1 LLNYKDPKIGGTGI
15 FMKRIFEAL
24 NEERSF
30 ILNFK
35 SITIFTPINIDLYNI
50 LSIPNETN
58 IEIKKISFINRLLIF
73 RILYEQFVLPFK
85 MKNKNQNFYF
95 SPNPQMPFISK
106 ILKPKIKYI
115 ITVHDM
121 IPFLISDKYP
131 FIRSIYI
138 KTITYIGAKLAN
150 LIITVSNSS
159 KQDIIRIC
167 KINENKIKIIYN
179 FLYNKKFQPSEIL
192 ENYFFTICTI
202 EPGKNI
208 ELMLSAFKI
217 FLDTNNKYSDYKYFI
232 AGKNGWD
239 YENIY
244 KYCTKLGLDSNVIF
258 LGYISEEKKNILL
271 SKSVALLYVSKY
283 EGFGIPI
290 LEAMYYNVPSIVSN
304 ISSLPEVVGDTGI
317 IIDKLTPTS
326 IAEAMIKVINHRDEY
341 IRNIQLQIE
350 KFDYKIQINNFKK
363 IFNNT
368 YEW

>member
-1 LLNYKDPKIGGTGI
+1 
-15 FMKRIFEAL
+15 MKRIFEAL
-24 NEERSF
+24 NEEREF
-30 ILNFK
+30 ILNFE
-35 SITIFTPINIDLYNI
+35 SIIIFTPVNIDLYNI
-50 LSIPNETN
+50 LSIPIEKN
-58 IEIKKISFINRLLIF
+58 IEIKKISFINRFLIF

-85 MKNKNQNFYF
+85 IKNKNQNFYF
-95 SPNPQMPFISK
+95 SPNPQMPFLSR

-138 KTITYIGAKLAN
+138 KIITYFGAKLAN

-159 KQDIIRIC
+159 KNDILRIC

-179 FLYNKKFQPSEIL
+179 FLYNKKFLPSEVL

-208 ELMLSAFKI
+208 ELMLSAFKY
-217 FLDTNNKYSDYKYFI
+217 FLDKNNKYSDYKYFI

-326 IAEAMIKVINHRDEY
+326 IADAMIKVINHRDEY

-350 KFDYKIQINNFKK
+350 KFDYKIQINNFKR
-363 IFNNT
+363 IFNKT
-368 YEW
+368 YER

>member
-1 LLNYKDPKIGGTGI
+1 
-15 FMKRIFEAL
+15 
-24 NEERSF
+24 
-30 ILNFK
+30 
-35 SITIFTPINIDLYNI
+35 
-50 LSIPNETN
+50 
-58 IEIKKISFINRLLIF
+58 
-73 RILYEQFVLPFK
+73 
-85 MKNKNQNFYF
+85 
-95 SPNPQMPFISK
+95 
-106 ILKPKIKYI
+106 
-115 ITVHDM
+115 M